1 MDGVTNMT
9 FEEQHEQMCDAI
21 INQESL
27 SIGSHRNWTTTP
39 YFNND
44 LADKLHEQSGAILTA
59 YIHGDD
65 EAILNIMK
73 KLCND
78 EIESLIDLVWG

>member
-9 FEEQHEQMCDAI
+9 FEEQHEQMCEAI
-21 INQESL
+21 INRDSL
-27 SIGSHRNWTTTP
+27 NIGGRHTWTLTP
-39 YFNND
+39 FSNND
-44 LADKLHEQSGAILTA
+44 LADKLHEHSGAILTA